1 MTGARQLLI
10 LIADISGY
18 TKLLLRHGKA
28 LAHGQ
33 MVISELLRSLL
44 DQVQPPFA
52 VSRLEGDAV
61 IVYAPLDEPEAG
73 LSRGGSRP
81 DHPLARRFSRDA
93 GRSDPQYHM
102 PLRRLCQRRRSRPEG
117 RRSFRGDSHPR
128 RRPFHRT
135 ARRRRYRRSPSAEE
149 QRRCRW
155 LRVALRRCLRIR
167 RLLDELGGEDPFEL
181 APALVELGYN
191 REAIQTLDDDTVA
204 DVETQTRALARG
216 FGRHKG
222 LEYAALHRLGD
233 ARPVIGDRHYH
244 AAVLLRGDIE
254 VFSEPGR
261 TCFEVRLP
269 IHGST
274 DQDEGSAMTAIHR
287 PDDDELR
294 RILPVNPNLNEVL
307 GEPAH
312 AELNAITEPIDSVV
326 IFRRAEFVPDIVSA
340 AIDQGVKVIWMQ
352 DGIRS
357 PASRRARPARGP
369 SGGYGRLYARQL
381 EPPVGE
387 E

>member
-1 MTGARQLLI
+1 MAHELNNPAAAVKRGAGQLE
-10 LIADISGY
+10 IAI
-18 TKLLLRHGKA
+18 A
-28 LAHGQ
+28 A
-33 MVISELLRSLL
+33 
-44 DQVQPPFA
+44 F
-52 VSRLEGDAV
+52 
-61 IVYAPLDEPEAG
+61 
-73 LSRGGSRP
+73 GGSTEALGRAGVCLQELRKP
-81 DHPLARRFSRDA
+81 MPARDLDPVT
-93 GRSDPQYHM
+93 RSD
-102 PLRRLCQRRRSRPEG
+102 R
-117 RRSFRGDSHPR
+117 
-128 RRPFHRT
+128 
-135 ARRRRYRRSPSAEE
+135 EE
-149 QRRCRW
+149 E
-155 LRVALRRCLRIR
+155 IEE
-167 RLLDELGGEDPFEL
+167 LLDELGVEDPFEL